1 MQTQLIFLIASLL
14 IFAEAKTQTKA
25 MATLGSGCFWCT
37 EAVFERVQGVTG
49 VQSGYSGGHTKN
61 PAYKEVSA
69 ETTGHAEVI
78 QLVYDPRLISYA
90 TILEIF
96 FKTHDPTQ
104 LNRQGNDVGTQ
115 YRSVIFYHSPEQ
127 LKIATEIKAR
137 LEKEKIWQQ
146 PIVTSLEAYTI
157 FYPADVSHQD
167 YYENNPSQGYCR
179 YVITPKIEKFEKVF
193 EEYLKQ

>member
-1 MQTQLIFLIASLL
+1 MQTYLPLLIASLL
-14 IFAEAKTQTKA
+14 LFTEAKTQTKA
-25 MATLGSGCFWCT
+25 LATLGSGCFWCT
-37 EAVFERVQGVTG
+37 EAVYERVEGVTS

-61 PAYKEVSA
+61 PTYKEVCA

-78 QLVYDPRLISYA
+78 QLVYDPAIISYA

-104 LNRQGNDVGTQ
+104 LNRQGNDVGAQ
-115 YRSVIFYHSPEQ
+115 YRSVIFYHNHEQ
-127 LKIATEIKAR
+127 LKVATEIKNR
-137 LEKEKIWQQ
+137 LEKEGIWEK
-146 PIVTSLEAYTI
+146 PIVTAIETYTD
-157 FYPADVSHQD
+157 FYQAELSHQD

-193 EEYLKQ
+193 EEYLRR

>member
-1 MQTQLIFLIASLL
+1 MQTYLPLLLASLL
-14 IFAEAKTQTKA
+14 LFTEAKTQTKA
-25 MATLGSGCFWCT
+25 IATLGSGCFWCT
-37 EAVFERVQGVTG
+37 EAVYERVEGVIS

-61 PAYKEVSA
+61 PTYKEVCA

-78 QLVYDPRLISYA
+78 QLVYDPAIISYA

-127 LKIATEIKAR
+127 LKVATEIKNR
-137 LEKEKIWQQ
+137 LEKEGIWEK
-146 PIVTSLEAYTI
+146 PIVTAIETYTD
-157 FYPADVSHQD
+157 FYQAELSHQD

-193 EEYLKQ
+193 EEYLRR

>member
-1 MQTQLIFLIASLL
+1 MQTYLPLLLASLL
-14 IFAEAKTQTKA
+14 LFTEAKTQTKA

-37 EAVFERVQGVTG
+37 EAVYERVVGVTS

-61 PAYKEVSA
+61 PTYKEVSA
-69 ETTGHAEVI
+69 GTTGHAEVI
-78 QLVYDPRLISYA
+78 QLVYDPAVISYA

-115 YRSVIFYHSPEQ
+115 YRSVIFYHNPEQ
-127 LKIATEIKAR
+127 LKVATEIKIR
-137 LEKEKIWQQ
+137 LEKEGIWDK
-146 PIVTSLEAYTI
+146 PIVTAIEAYTN
-157 FYPADVSHQD
+157 FYPAEISHQD
-167 YYENNPSQGYCR
+167 YYENNLSQGYCR

-193 EEYLKQ
+193 EAYSKP